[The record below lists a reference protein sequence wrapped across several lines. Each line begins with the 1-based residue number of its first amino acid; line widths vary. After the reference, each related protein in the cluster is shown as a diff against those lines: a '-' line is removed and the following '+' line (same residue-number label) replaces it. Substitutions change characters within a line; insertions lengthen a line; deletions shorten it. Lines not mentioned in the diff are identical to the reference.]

1 MPFTVQKV
9 DGTKEEYD
17 ENKIRNSALRVGV
30 PKAMQEEMLE
40 HIRGRLYDGI
50 TTRDIFAMVK
60 EFLHSQSQRT
70 LADKYNLKEA
80 LSALG
85 PSGYP
90 FEKYLALLLG
100 KVGYSCRTN
109 QIMQGSCVTHEVDVV
124 AEKGNET
131 YVIEAKFHK
140 NASQR
145 TDVRVPLYIRAR
157 YEDIA
162 AALPTTKLAP
172 WIVTNTRF
180 STDAQ
185 KYSRCKG
192 IRLTSWSYPEGEGIV
207 DLIEH
212 TRLFPVTMLDMLNQ
226 EDKLRLLNSG
236 VVACEQLLDPSRHEL
251 LPRDI
256 RDAVLTEVRE
266 LCQS

>member
-30 PKAMQEEMLE
+30 PKAVQEEMLE

-50 TTRDIFAMVK
+50 TTSEIFTMIK
-60 EFLHSQSQRT
+60 EFLHTGSHHT

-90 FEKYLALLLG
+90 FEKFVALLLT

-109 QIMQGSCVTHEVDVV
+109 QIMQGQCVTHEVDVV
-124 AEKGNET
+124 AEKDNHT

-140 NASQR
+140 SAAQR

-162 AALPTTKLAP
+162 AALPKVALAP

-180 STDAQ
+180 STDAI
-185 KYSRCKG
+185 KYSRCKA
-192 IRLTSWSYPEGEGIV
+192 IRLTSWGYPEGEGIM

-212 TRLFPVTMLDMLNQ
+212 TRLFPVTMIELLSQ

-236 VVACEQLLDPSRHEL
+236 VVACEQLLDPVHEDL

-256 RDAVLTEVRE
+256 REQVLSEVNE
-266 LCQS
+266 LCRN